1 MVLSFNSMEYALVAL
16 LLPLAALSGWW
27 VGRRKSR
34 NAGPGSNR
42 ELSSDY
48 FAGLNFLLNEQ
59 PDKAIDVFIKMLEV
73 NSDTVETYLALG
85 NLFRRRGE
93 SDRAIRIHQNLIARP
108 TLNKEQR
115 TQALFELGKDYM
127 RAGFLGRAEN
137 IFQELVDDKNHR
149 VSALKNLLDIY
160 QLERDWNKA
169 MVTAHKLE
177 SVSSQKMTVE
187 IAQYSCELAEL
198 AMQAGDYKG
207 AMKLLKR
214 ALSQDKNCARASLL
228 IGHIE
233 KRNGNYKAALRALKQ
248 VEQQDASYLSEAL
261 EPMVECH
268 QALGKIDEMAEYL
281 NYVLRQYDGLT
292 PVVELSEVTRLQQD
306 EKAAAEQIM
315 MSLRARPTVSGLNQL
330 LKLILINADGKV
342 REKLSM
348 IRDVTSRLVEDRPVY
363 RCNHCGF
370 RGKKLHWQCPTCK
383 QWCTVKPIQSEE
395 KDK

>member
-1 MVLSFNSMEYALVAL
+1 MEYALVAL

-27 VGRRKSR
+27 IGRRKTR
-34 NAGPGSNR
+34 TAGDSGGQG
-42 ELSSDY
+42 LSSDY

-149 VSALKNLLDIY
+149 VPALKNLLDIY
-160 QLERDWNKA
+160 QQERDWNKA
-169 MVTAHKLE
+169 MAAARKLE
-177 SVSSQKMTVE
+177 SVSSQKMNVE
-187 IAQYSCELAEL
+187 IAQYCCELAEL
-198 AMQAGDYKG
+198 FMKDGDYKG

-214 ALSQDKNCARASLL
+214 ALGHDKNCARASLL

-233 KRNGNYKAALRALKQ
+233 KRNGNYKAALRALRQ
-248 VEQQDASYLSEAL
+248 VEQQDASYLSVAL

-292 PVVELSEVTRLQQD
+292 PVVELSEVTRLQKD
-306 EKAAAEQIM
+306 EKAAADQIM
-315 MSLRARPTVSGLNQL
+315 QSLRAKPTVNGLNQL
-330 LKLILINADGKV
+330 LKLILINADGEV

-348 IRDVTSRLVEDRPVY
+348 IRDITSRLVEDRPVY
-363 RCNHCGF
+363 RCKNCGF
-370 RGKKLHWQCPTCK
+370 RGKKLHWQCPTCRH
-383 QWCTVKPIQSEE
+383 WCTVKPILSDE

>member
-1 MVLSFNSMEYALVAL
+1 MEFALLAL
-16 LLPLAALSGWW
+16 LLPVAALSGWW
-27 VGRRKSR
+27 IGRRKSHSASVPSGGR
-34 NAGPGSNR
+34 G
-42 ELSSDY
+42 LSSDY

-108 TLNKEQR
+108 TLSKEQR

-137 IFQELVDDKNHR
+137 IFQELIDDKNHR
-149 VSALKNLLDIY
+149 ASALKNLLDIY
-160 QLERDWNKA
+160 QQERDWNKA
-169 MVTAHKLE
+169 MATARKME
-177 SVSSQKMTVE
+177 SVSSQKLSVE
-187 IAQYSCELAEL
+187 IAQYCCELAEI
-198 AMQAGDYKG
+198 AMKAADYKG

-214 ALSQDKNCARASLL
+214 ALSHDKNCARASLL
-228 IGHIE
+228 IGYIE
-233 KRNGNYKAALRALKQ
+233 KRNGNYKAALRAYRQ

-281 NYVLRQYDGLT
+281 NYVLRQYNGLT
-292 PVVELSEVTRLQQD
+292 PVVELSEVTRLQQN
-306 EKAAAEQIM
+306 EKAAAEQILQ
-315 MSLRARPTVSGLNQL
+315 SLRTKPTVSGLNQL
-330 LKLILINADGKV
+330 LKLNLINAEGEV

-348 IRDVTSRLVEDRPVY
+348 IRDITSRLVEDKPVY
-363 RCNHCGF
+363 RCKNCGF
-370 RGKKLHWQCPTCK
+370 RGKKLHWQCPTCRH
-383 QWCTVKPIQSEE
+383 WCTVKPIQSEE

>member
-1 MVLSFNSMEYALVAL
+1 MEFALLAF

-27 VGRRKSR
+27 IGRRKDRVAS
-34 NAGPGSNR
+34 GGSKGG
-42 ELSSDY
+42 LSTDY
-48 FAGLNFLLNEQ
+48 FSGLNFLLNEQ

-73 NSDTVETYLALG
+73 NTDTVETYLALG

-108 TLNKEQR
+108 TLNKDQR

-137 IFQELVDDKNHR
+137 IFLELVDDKNHR
-149 VSALKNLLDIY
+149 ELALKNLLDIY
-160 QLERDWNKA
+160 QQEKDWNKA
-169 MVTAHKLE
+169 MATARKLE
-177 SVSSQKMTVE
+177 SVSSQKMIVE
-187 IAQYSCELAEL
+187 IAQYCCELAEISIKS
-198 AMQAGDYKG
+198 ADFKG

-214 ALSQDKNCARASLL
+214 ALGHDKNCARASLL
-228 IGHIE
+228 IGQIE

-281 NYVLRQYDGLT
+281 NYVLRQYSGLT
-292 PVVELSEVTRLQQD
+292 PIIELSEVTRLQKD
-306 EKAAAEQIM
+306 EKAAADQILQ
-315 MSLRARPTVSGLNQL
+315 SLKHKPSISGLNQL
-330 LKLILINADGKV
+330 LKLNLINAEGKV
-342 REKLSM
+342 HEQLSM
-348 IRDVTSRLVEDRPVY
+348 VKDITGRLVEDSPVY
-363 RCNHCGF
+363 RCKNCGF
-370 RGKKLHWQCPTCK
+370 RGKKLHWQCPTCRH
-383 QWCTVKPIQSEE
+383 WCTVKTIQSEE

>member
-1 MVLSFNSMEYALVAL
+1 MEYALVAL

-27 VGRRKSR
+27 IGRRKSR
-34 NAGPGSNR
+34 TAGASSNR
-42 ELSSDY
+42 GLSSDY
-48 FAGLNFLLNEQ
+48 FSGLNFLLNEQ

-93 SDRAIRIHQNLIARP
+93 SDRAIKIHQNLIARP

-115 TQALFELGKDYM
+115 TLALFELGKDYM

-137 IFQELVDDKNHR
+137 IFQELADDKNHR
-149 VSALKNLLDIY
+149 VSVFKNLLDIY

-169 MVTAHKLE
+169 IITAHKLE
-177 SVSSQKMTVE
+177 SASSQKMTVE

-281 NYVLRQYDGLT
+281 NYVSRQYDGLT

-306 EKAAAEQIM
+306 EKAAAEQVM
-315 MSLRARPTVSGLNQL
+315 QSLRARPTVSGLNQL
-330 LKLILINADGKV
+330 LKLVLVNADGEV

-348 IRDVTSRLVEDRPVY
+348 IRDVTTRLVEDRPVY

-383 QWCTVKPIQSEE
+383 QWCTVKPILSEE

>member
-1 MVLSFNSMEYALVAL
+1 MEYALIAL

-27 VGRRKSR
+27 IGRRKTR
-34 NAGPGSNR
+34 VAGESGDPGF
-42 ELSSDY
+42 SSDY

-108 TLNKEQR
+108 TLSKEQR
-115 TQALFELGKDYM
+115 TQALYELGKDYM
-127 RAGFLGRAEN
+127 RAGILERAEN
-137 IFQELVDDKNHR
+137 IFQEVLDDKNHR
-149 VSALKNLLDIY
+149 VPALENLLDIY
-160 QLERDWNKA
+160 QQEPDWNKA
-169 MVTAHKLE
+169 MVTARKLE
-177 SVSSQKMTVE
+177 SVSNQKMSVE
-187 IAQYSCELAEL
+187 IAQFCCELADL
-198 AMQAGDYKG
+198 AMKAGDYKD
-207 AMKLLKR
+207 AVKLLKK
-214 ALSQDKNCARASLL
+214 ALGHDKNCARASLM

-233 KRNGNYKAALRALKQ
+233 KRNGNHKAALRAFRQ

-315 MSLRARPTVSGLNQL
+315 QSLRARPTVSGLNQL
-330 LKLILINADGKV
+330 LKLNLINADGEV
-342 REKLSM
+342 REKLTM
-348 IRDVTSRLVEDRPVY
+348 IRDITSRLVEDRPIY
-363 RCNHCGF
+363 RCKNCGF
-370 RGKKLHWQCPTCK
+370 HGKKLHWQCPTCRH
-383 QWCTVKPIQSEE
+383 WCTVKPILAEE

>member
-1 MVLSFNSMEYALVAL
+1 MEFALLAL
-16 LLPLAALSGWW
+16 LLPVAALSGWW
-27 VGRRKSR
+27 IGRRKSR
-34 NAGPGSNR
+34 SAGVPSGRS
-42 ELSSDY
+42 LSTDY

-108 TLNKEQR
+108 TLSKEQR
-115 TQALFELGKDYM
+115 TQALFELGKDHM

-149 VSALKNLLDIY
+149 ALALKNLLDIY
-160 QLERDWNKA
+160 QQERDWNKA
-169 MVTAHKLE
+169 MATASKME
-177 SVSSQKMTVE
+177 SISSQKLSVE
-187 IAQYSCELAEL
+187 IAQYCCELAEI
-198 AMQAGDYKG
+198 AMKAADYKG

-214 ALSQDKNCARASLL
+214 ALSHDKNCARASLL
-228 IGHIE
+228 IGNIE
-233 KRNGNYKAALRALKQ
+233 KRNGNYKAALRAYRQ
-248 VEQQDASYLSEAL
+248 VEQQDSSYLSEAL

-281 NYVLRQYDGLT
+281 NYVLRQYNGLT
-292 PVVELSEVTRLQQD
+292 PVVELSEVTRLQQN
-306 EKAAAEQIM
+306 EKAAAEQILQ
-315 MSLRARPTVSGLNQL
+315 SLRTKPTVIGLNQL
-330 LKLILINADGKV
+330 LKLNLINAEGEV

-348 IRDVTSRLVEDRPVY
+348 IRDITSRLVEDKPVY
-363 RCNHCGF
+363 RCKNCGF
-370 RGKKLHWQCPTCK
+370 RGKKLHWQCPTCRH
-383 QWCTVKPIQSEE
+383 WCTVKPIQSEE